1 MERLIGALVR
11 SMIRRAVLKFSCVP
25 TWLEEL
31 GIEKAK
37 AVSLILALLIPPS
50 ERFFRR

>member
-1 MERLIGALVR
+1 M
-11 SMIRRAVLKFSCVP
+11 SMDQVFSTVSKGVSKFSGVP

-37 AVSLILALLIPPS
+37 AVSLILALPIPPS